1 MICHV
6 SPLCLGTGGEYG
18 WFPVTENLD
27 DYLPVRS
34 PVLQRTSSSA
44 TTVPYEQNLLAEPY
58 YFPFVEAE
66 QLAPAQCACIW
77 PALVSWCLVCN
88 QNTL

>member
-1 MICHV
+1 
-6 SPLCLGTGGEYG
+6 
-18 WFPVTENLD
+18 
-27 DYLPVRS
+27 VRS
-34 PVLQRTSSSA
+34 PVLARTNSSELTVAYQYNEEALA
-44 TTVPYEQNLLAEPY
+44 TFD

-66 QLAPAQCACIW
+66 QIAPAQCACIW